1 MKKIKGI
8 IDRFEGEYAVIEI
21 GNETKD
27 ILKSSLPKQAKV
39 GDVIYFNGDQIVVDK
54 EETEKLR
61 KEIEDLMDEVWDD

>member
-1 MKKIKGI
+1 MKKVKGI

-27 ILKSSLPKQAKV
+27 ILRTLLPKQAKA
-39 GDVIYFNGDQIVVDK
+39 GDVIYFKDNEIVINK